1 MGATLHAS
9 FRVRKGEASGR
20 NIRVPMFER
29 DDYFT
34 RPEMAAPRR
43 FLATTGYPISD
54 DANESEDVTLAARN
68 AVLNMIDRL
77 VERGWSREQAY
88 CICSVAVDLKV
99 SEIVDLPNVMVSAFL
114 PLDIFV

>member
-1 MGATLHAS
+1 MCPCSSATTILRS
-9 FRVRKGEASGR
+9 R
-20 NIRVPMFER
+20 
-29 DDYFT
+29 T
-34 RPEMAAPRR
+34 WAPRR

-54 DANESEDVTLAARN
+54 DANESEDVTQAARN

-77 VERGWSREQAY
+77 VERGWSWEKAY
-88 CICSVAVDLKV
+88 CICSVAVDLKI